1 MTAFATAP
9 AARSPGLSRRLPTAL
24 AGAALGLATAALA
37 WRLSPSTALL
47 APVVLGA
54 FALSATLGLA
64 ATLEES
70 ELTRAARA
78 FGLGAVAASGIGADR
93 LELAFGLAALGLF
106 GFAAYDLARRGHWRL
121 GAPGPAL
128 VFLATLLA
136 TLAIYNVYYVQA
148 SRDLMIADFMF
159 YRKVS
164 IAVASLID
172 SGRILALI
180 ADLVGSMKEDYSW
193 APALAPG
200 LVMAI
205 GGPLSR
211 TAYQAG
217 ILVFYAAPAL
227 LALGW
232 LAREHARRAGL
243 SRGGPGALALLALA
257 VVAVFAG
264 YPNGVAVA
272 ARGMPDIGGLAL
284 YVYALRL
291 PRRVGGPPPPP
302 PRPPPQGS

>member
-1 MTAFATAP
+1 MTAFAAAP
-9 AARSPGLSRRLPTAL
+9 ASRSPGLSRRLPTAL

-47 APVVLGA
+47 APVALGA

-78 FGLGAVAASGIGADR
+78 FGLGALVVGAAAASGIGADR

-106 GFAAYDLARRGHWRL
+106 GFAAYNLARRGHWRL

-128 VFLATLLA
+128 AFLATLLA

-180 ADLVGSMKEDYSW
+180 ADLAGSMKEDYSW
-193 APALAPG
+193 APGLAPG

-211 TAYQAG
+211 TAYQTG
-217 ILVFYAAPAL
+217 LLVFYAAPAL

-243 SRGGPGALALLALA
+243 SRGGPGAL
-257 VVAVFAG
+257 
-264 YPNGVAVA
+264 
-272 ARGMPDIGGLAL
+272 
-284 YVYALRL
+284 
-291 PRRVGGPPPPP
+291 
-302 PRPPPQGS
+302 

>member
-1 MTAFATAP
+1 MTAFAAAP
-9 AARSPGLSRRLPTAL
+9 PSRSPGFSRRLPTAL

-47 APVVLGA
+47 APVALGA

-70 ELTRAARA
+70 ELTRSARA
-78 FGLGAVAASGIGADR
+78 FGLGALAVGAAAASGIGADR

-106 GFAAYDLARRGHWRL
+106 GFAAYNLARRGHRRL

-128 VFLATLLA
+128 ALLATLLA

-172 SGRILALI
+172 SGRILGLI
-180 ADLVGSMKEDYSW
+180 ADLAGSMKEDYSW

-211 TAYQAG
+211 TAYQTG
-217 ILVFYAAPAL
+217 MLVFYPAPAATPPAAPAC
-227 LALGW
+227 
-232 LAREHARRAGL
+232 
-243 SRGGPGALALLALA
+243 RGGARAHSRSSPSRSSRSSSPIRTASRSRRGACPTS
-257 VVAVFAG
+257 AG
-264 YPNGVAVA
+264 SRSTSTLFGSP
-272 ARGMPDIGGLAL
+272 
-284 YVYALRL
+284 
-291 PRRVGGPPPPP
+291 PRWGAPPRGPPAP
-302 PRPPPQGS
+302 